1 MIEFIYGA
9 YGSGKT
15 TRILEKIASDTDNG
29 KKCFLIVPDQEALSF
44 ERLSLSALPNDAQL
58 KLEILGF
65 SRLYN
70 RVCREYGGLSYSY
83 LTKPMRSLL
92 MWKTLRELSPLLIEY
107 KNESDP
113 SLTDLMLSALGE
125 LKSSGVS
132 ASALENASKKL
143 PADSALSHRLSDLA
157 LIYSCFDNFVSEKYS
172 DSADDLSRLRDI
184 LKEHSFFEGANV
196 YIDSFTSFTAVE
208 HQIIELIF
216 KSADNTTLTV
226 PLAALGEREISE
238 ESISRSLE
246 RLRASAKRHG
256 GAKET
261 LLAENM
267 RAGSD
272 ALSYLSKNLW
282 RMEKNEKTSTP
293 PDPSG
298 SIICEV
304 CHNPYAEAEAVVAH
318 VLKLLKDGARCRE
331 IAIIMRDAEKYRGI
345 IEAALEKSGIPFF
358 FSEKSDLCSMPSVK
372 FILSALRIKRYN
384 WRTADVIS
392 YLKTGLCGI
401 SPTDA
406 DLFEE
411 YVSTWDIHGQQ
422 FLLGEWTMNPDGFT
436 DQLSPRAKNILD
448 AANRVREA
456 ITEPLLKLFVLLDAA
471 ENIADS
477 CRAIYK
483 YMLEVS
489 LEDKLAALSLKAAER
504 GDLKQARELSR
515 IYGVMLSTL
524 ASVGEAIGD
533 EEADCEELSLILKT
547 IFDKTEIGSIP
558 TSIDEVS
565 IGSASTF
572 RTSGIKYALIMGL
585 CEGEFPAAVT
595 DSGVFSEGDRAIL
608 ADLDIELS
616 GDVDSRSSD
625 ELMFVQRA
633 FAIPSE
639 KLILFTHT
647 TEING
652 AERFPSLA
660 FNRVKAL
667 FGEEIVH
674 TYVNG
679 DFDYLVPA
687 PKNAAGFWRAIKNDT
702 VRASLAIAL
711 EDHVSGISTS
721 LSPSAKAQECKVNAE
736 NVGLALGGSLH
747 FSASSFEKYV
757 RCPFSY
763 YCSYVL
769 KLREKVSAEFNLGN
783 IGTFIHFVLE
793 TLLKNAI
800 PDDPDAP
807 MPNDDTLIEMTDK
820 AIADYVSRISP
831 QHLADSK
838 RLEHLYKR
846 LRTLSLMLVGN
857 IVEEFSKSRFRPA
870 FFELKANGKDGAP
883 SPLVFRLDD
892 SSTVSFSGII
902 DRVDLYKSGDNVYVR
917 VVDYK
922 TGTKKFN
929 VSDLDKGINTQ
940 MLLYLFTLCRSNSPE
955 FKRSIGVND
964 GGSALPAG
972 VVYLSTNVPTVEA
985 DDFGDADTILKKA
998 SSKLERS
1005 GLLLSEDEVLL
1016 AMNNELDARFIA
1028 GIKKSSKEDIYT
1040 GSAAASAEKFA
1051 QTYDKLE
1058 EVIRKITTELR
1069 SGNADASPLKHNNSL
1084 PCAYCQARPICR
1096 RIERESEE
1104 EES

>member
-9 YGSGKT
+9 YGCGKT
-15 TRILEKIASDTDNG
+15 TRVLQRIAEDTESG
-29 KKCFLIVPDQEALSF
+29 KRCFLIVPDQEALSF
-44 ERLSLSALPNDAQL
+44 ERLSLSALPSDAQL
-58 KLEILGF
+58 KIEILGF

-83 LTKPMRSLL
+83 LTKPMRSLM
-92 MWKTLRELSPLLIEY
+92 MWKTLRDLSPLLIEY
-107 KNESDP
+107 KNASDP
-113 SLTDLMLSALGE
+113 ALTDLMLSAIGE
-125 LKSSGVS
+125 LKASGIS
-132 ASALENASKKL
+132 ATALENASKKL
-143 PADSALSHRLSDLA
+143 PSDSTLSKRLSDLS
-157 LIYSCFDNFVSEKYS
+157 LIYSCFDNFVAEKYS
-172 DSADDLSRLRDI
+172 DSSDDLSRLRD
-184 LKEHSFFEGANV
+184 LLREHSFFEGANV
-196 YIDSFTSFTAVE
+196 YIDSFTSFTALE

-216 KSADNTTLTV
+216 KSASNTTITL
-226 PLAALGEREISE
+226 PLASLGEREISE

-246 RLRASAKRHG
+246 KLRRSAERCG

-261 LLAENM
+261 LLAVNM
-267 RAGSD
+267 RASTE

-282 RMEKNEKTSTP
+282 RMEKNEKSSTP
-293 PDPSG
+293 PDPEK

-304 CHNPYAEAEAVVAH
+304 CNNPYSEAEAVAAH
-318 VLKLLKDGARCRE
+318 VLDLLKNGARARE

-345 IEAALEKSGIPFF
+345 IEPALEKSGIPFF
-358 FSEKSDLCSMPSVK
+358 FSDKSDLCSMPPVK

-384 WRTADVIS
+384 WRAGDVIS

-401 SPTDA
+401 DSRDA

-422 FLLGEWTMNPDGFT
+422 FLIDEWTMNPDGFT
-436 DQLSPRAKNILD
+436 DQLSPRAKNILES
-448 AANRVREA
+448 ANRVRKA
-456 ITEPLLKLFVLLDAA
+456 LTEPLLKLFVLLDAS
-471 ENIADS
+471 ETIADA
-477 CRAIYK
+477 CRALYK

-489 LEDKLAALSLKAAER
+489 LEDKLSALSVKAAER

-524 ASVGEAIGD
+524 AGVGESIGD
-533 EEADCEELSLILKT
+533 EEADCEELMLILKT

-558 TSIDEVS
+558 TSIDELT

-572 RTSGIKYALIMGL
+572 RASGVKYALIMGL
-585 CEGEFPAAVT
+585 CEGEFPASVN
-595 DSGVFSEGDRAIL
+595 DNGVFSEGDRAIL

-633 FAIPSE
+633 FSVPSN

-667 FGEEIVH
+667 FGEGIAH

-679 DFDYLVPA
+679 DLDYLVPA
-687 PKNAAGFWRAIKNDT
+687 PKSAAGFWRAIENDT
-702 VRASLAIAL
+702 VRASLAAAL
-711 EDHVSGISTS
+711 EDHVPGISGR
-721 LSPSAKAQECKVNAE
+721 LSISAMAQDCKVKPE
-736 NVGLALGGSLH
+736 SVGGALGGSLY

-769 KLREKVSAEFNLGN
+769 KLREKMRAEFDLNN
-783 IGTFIHFVLE
+783 IGNFMHFLLE

-807 MPNDDTLIEMTDK
+807 LPDDKTLIEMTDR
-820 AIADYVSRISP
+820 AISEYVDRISP
-831 QHLADSK
+831 PHLAESK
-838 RLEHLYKR
+838 RLAHLYKR
-846 LRTLSLMLVGN
+846 LRTLSLLLVGN

-870 FFELKANGKDGAP
+870 FFELRANGKDGAP
-883 SPLVFRLDD
+883 SPLVFKLDD
-892 SSTVSFSGII
+892 NSTVSFSGII
-902 DRVDLYKSGDNVYVR
+902 DRVDLYKKDGNVYVR

-929 VSDLDKGINTQ
+929 ISDIDQGINIQ
-940 MLLYLFTLCRSNSPE
+940 MLLYLFTLCRSNSAE
-955 FKRSIGVND
+955 FKRSIGISDEGN
-964 GGSALPAG
+964 AIPAG
-972 VVYLSTNVPTVEA
+972 VVYLSTNVPAVEA
-985 DDFGDADTILKKA
+985 EDYGDENTILQKA
-998 SSKLERS
+998 SSKLTRS
-1005 GLLLSEDEVLL
+1005 GLLLCEDEILT
-1016 AMNNELDARFIA
+1016 AMNNELDSKFLA
-1028 GIKKSSKEDIYT
+1028 GIKKSAKDDTYS
-1040 GSAAASAEKFA
+1040 GSAATSGEAFEEI
-1051 QTYDKLE
+1051 YRKLE
-1058 EVIRKITTELR
+1058 AVICKITSELR
-1069 SGNADASPLKHNNSL
+1069 SGKADALPLKHNNSL

-1096 RIERESEE
+1096 RIERAAKEE
-1104 EES
+1104 G